1 MLLWRVVKSA
11 QRRTAISTWKRIPH
25 HVVKMTIG
33 NGVFYLFFDWSI
45 KSRVAYMRV
54 LQSEWIPNSCEW
66 PRTSIGGRQRKQKRD
81 VNRMA
86 DVAHKML
93 GRKQWHGICVL
104 PPKTF
109 GRIFLFLLCSF
120 FLVVVAIHSTHS
132 SHSHLFLFVSTDA
145 RMTALILRQERCST
159 FCSIWPGTLSIDC
172 YVRNCRCCCLDLHL
186 QSFYIYSLVVF
197 VAKMWR
203 NTHKHC

>member
-66 PRTSIGGRQRKQKRD
+66 PRTSIGGRQRKQKRA

-109 GRIFLFLLCSF
+109 GRIFLLLLCSF
-120 FLVVVAIHSTHS
+120 FFGCCCDSLDS
-132 SHSHLFLFVSTDA
+132 FVSLAFVFICLYRRAHDSA
-145 RMTALILRQERCST
+145 DSST
-159 FCSIWPGTLSIDC
+159 RT
-172 YVRNCRCCCLDLHL
+172 
-186 QSFYIYSLVVF
+186 
-197 VAKMWR
+197 M
-203 NTHKHC
+203 

>member
-66 PRTSIGGRQRKQKRD
+66 PRTSIGGRQRKQKRA

-120 FLVVVAIHSTHS
+120 CWLLLRFTRLIRLTRICFYLSLQTRAWQRWFFDKNDVAHFARFGPAPYLSTVT
-132 SHSHLFLFVSTDA
+132 FA
-145 RMTALILRQERCST
+145 TA
-159 FCSIWPGTLSIDC
+159 GA
-172 YVRNCRCCCLDLHL
+172 
-186 QSFYIYSLVVF
+186 
-197 VAKMWR
+197 VA
-203 NTHKHC
+203 